1 MKYIY
6 SASFSMH
13 ICRILMAVWIV
24 LYTSVPSLVLL
35 FILVHSMSYI
45 HSKIF
50 MTMLRYI
57 YLPYV
62 IILLLYHHLFNSVKS
77 LLPHDFYDPPHN
89 KYLLWNYDLKVY
101 RYPFLE
107 FALQIF
113 TFYFFC
119 ITLHMRSEKKPKS
132 EVPSK
137 SNLLI
142 QLLILFLNN
151 MDKIICI
158 ITFFVGINT
167 PDIYHM
173 GLLIFFV
180 FYILYPGCM
189 KKTFFFFLLYN

>member
-1 MKYIY
+1 
-6 SASFSMH
+6 
-13 ICRILMAVWIV
+13 
-24 LYTSVPSLVLL
+24 
-35 FILVHSMSYI
+35 
-45 HSKIF
+45 
-50 MTMLRYI
+50 MLRYI